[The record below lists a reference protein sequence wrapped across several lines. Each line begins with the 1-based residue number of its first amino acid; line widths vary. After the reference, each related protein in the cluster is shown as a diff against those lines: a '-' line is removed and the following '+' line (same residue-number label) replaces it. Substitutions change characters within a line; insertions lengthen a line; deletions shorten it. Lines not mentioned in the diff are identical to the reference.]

1 MLVDYLQKIKEW
13 IKKIKE
19 AGDWRYIYQ
28 NKLDKGC
35 FQHDRAYGGLKTLTR
50 RTTSEKILRDKA
62 FNIVKNQKYD
72 GYQCGLA
79 SMVYKFFDKNLLVEQ
94 LKMNIC

>member
-35 FQHDRAYGGLKTLTR
+35 FQHDRAYGGLKPLTR

-94 LKMNIC
+94 LKMKIC

>member
-1 MLVDYLQKIKEW
+1 MDYLQKIKEW
-13 IKKIKE
+13 IKKIEE

-35 FQHDRAYGGLKTLTR
+35 FQHDRAYGGLKPLTR

-94 LKMNIC
+94 LKMKIC